1 MEAHRA
7 GKCTEVYVYANR
19 ERATRC
25 EKKGKKHKKT
35 VISVRPFIRTSDPPA
50 PVVSDQK
57 GKRGQGGGRRRR
69 EKNIEIWWE
78 QMEKRDREEG
88 SDMRTDS
95 EMGMEMER
103 GEERRGRERRDEKGK
118 EKRREGKREKTR
130 G

>member
-1 MEAHRA
+1 MFYLYTTSFKWKPAFGSTQSWKVHRGLRLRKSGA
-7 GKCTEVYVYANR
+7 RDEMR
-19 ERATRC
+19 E
-25 EKKGKKHKKT
+25 KGKKTQKT

-103 GEERRGRERRDEKGK
+103 GEGGREEMR
-118 EKRREGKREKTR
+118 
-130 G
+130 